1 MEFKNSY
8 RVTSL
13 ILIIFSFSSF
23 FLGFYLDENS
33 AGAGSYLG
41 DWVFAWSNLQ
51 IFLNNDILTAINHED
66 LLTNRTPLLYIL
78 HKLFNPFAG
87 DEIGYRVS
95 VLIISL
101 AIPVLFYF
109 CLKQK
114 FKDKDNLLLILLS
127 SIIFLSPY
135 YRTSAYWGLEEN
147 YGIISLLLTFLFL
160 KLFLENKN
168 QDGAKSYFYLFF
180 CTFFSSICIYFDQKL
195 IIIPIICFFS
205 IITCEKKNKLKVFS
219 IFLYFIFSLPYIYL
233 IKLWGGIFPTHLT
246 QARNL
251 GDQLYIDHL
260 GYSSAI
266 IAFYFFPFLLFKK
279 KVLTELFKDFF
290 LNKNNRYLIL
300 LSFIYILTLIILS
313 YFNQKNSLNIDT
325 FLGKGIVHK
334 FSFLLFENTFF
345 RKIFIYFS
353 FLISWIILIIFVNK
367 NLKNSMIL
375 LYFFIFS
382 LVTYPLLQEYFD
394 PLIFIMV
401 LTFFSSNFFINY
413 KNVIG
418 LFLYFLFFL
427 IGSNI
432 YYFNL
437 FNN

>member
-1 MEFKNSY
+1 MELKNNYKKISIA
-8 RVTSL
+8 L
-13 ILIIFSFSSF
+13 IFLSFSSF

-33 AGAGSYLG
+33 AGGGSYVG
-41 DWVFAWSNLQ
+41 DWVFAWPNLQ

-87 DEIGYRVS
+87 DKIGYRIS

-101 AIPVLFYF
+101 AIPVMFYF

-114 FKDKDNLLLILLS
+114 FKNESNLLLILLS

-135 YRTSAYWGLEEN
+135 YRTSSYWGLEEN

-160 KLFLENKN
+160 HFFLNNKN
-168 QDGAKSYFYLFF
+168 QDSIKSYSYLFF
-180 CTFFSSICIYFDQKL
+180 STFFSSICIYFDQKL
-195 IIIPIICFFS
+195 LIIPLICFFT
-205 IITCEKKNKLKVFS
+205 IITCKKKIILKIFS
-219 IFLYFIFSLPYIYL
+219 IFLYFIFSMPYIYL

-260 GYSSAI
+260 GYTSTI
-266 IAFYFFPFLLFKK
+266 IAFYLLPLLLLKEKK
-279 KVLTELFKDFF
+279 LTRLFTDFF

-300 LSFIYILTLIILS
+300 LSFIYIFSLIILS
-313 YFNQKNSLNIDT
+313 YFYQNNSLNNDI

-334 FSFLLFENTFF
+334 LSFFLFENVFF
-345 RKIFIYFS
+345 KKIFIYFS
-353 FLISWIILIIFVNK
+353 FLISWIILLIFVNK
-367 NLKNSMIL
+367 NLKNSIIL

-394 PLIFIMV
+394 PLIFILV

-413 KNVIG
+413 KNVIT

-427 IGSNI
+427 VGSNI
-432 YYFNL
+432 YYLNL
-437 FNN
+437 FNI